1 MDPNH
6 PAPDAPTPGD
16 SAATRPARWWHQ
28 TRAQRATLVVIVA
41 LGAVLTSWNLAR
53 GGDSSFYA
61 AAARSMSESLPA
73 FLSGSFDP
81 GATVTLDKLAGFA
94 VPQAVSIHL
103 FGMSTAS
110 LALPQVVEGAVTT
123 LAVSVVTLRWL
134 GARAGL
140 VAAALAASTP
150 IFVSMFGHPMEDGLL
165 TMSLAVA
172 LVWWQRAA
180 LTRTWW
186 PLLLAG
192 LFVGVG
198 FQAKMLQAW
207 MVLPALVVATV
218 VATAGPGRR
227 WRRFAGHVAA
237 LVGAAVVASLSWSVV
252 LGLLPTGDHPY
263 FDGSTDDSVFAMV
276 FGYNGVDRFLPGLWP
291 GAVGALGAA
300 VGHAGTHVAD
310 AWRTATVGRAGGG
323 HSLLQLFSP
332 RYASQVGWS
341 WPAALTGT
349 EIGAARWWRRRS
361 DREAL
366 LPAATL
372 VALVVWLVTAVAVLS
387 VLRLPHT
394 AYVAGIGVQLA
405 ALGALGWWGAA
416 GLVDADDR
424 RLRLVPVGLL
434 VVQGAWWA
442 WLARASSEPALL
454 GTVAVGV
461 TVVTLVVL
469 VVRWRRSDPTVLR
482 TRGRRTA
489 AGLLVAAVVL
499 GPACF
504 SLQVL
509 DAARDGSGG
518 DASVGVAQGAF
529 ARAVGTPERAFAL
542 GRGGTGGTRTGG
554 QSSGAAAFTISAPD
568 VIGGHTGLPADEAD
582 LVAAARRAGGGR
594 DGAPLFLTD
603 SWRIAADVIGDTG
616 DEVLTDGG
624 FSGRV
629 PVFTAAQVESIVR
642 SGRTHLLVVAS
653 GTAATDP
660 VRRAGADF
668 GCRVVQRWGSTFADA
683 APGRSFGGGSTSFA
697 LERCS

>member
-1 MDPNH
+1 
-6 PAPDAPTPGD
+6 
-16 SAATRPARWWHQ
+16 
-28 TRAQRATLVVIVA
+28 
-41 LGAVLTSWNLAR
+41 
-53 GGDSSFYA
+53 
-61 AAARSMSESLPA
+61 
-73 FLSGSFDP
+73 
-81 GATVTLDKLAGFA
+81 
-94 VPQAVSIHL
+94 
-103 FGMSTAS
+103 
-110 LALPQVVEGAVTT
+110 
-123 LAVSVVTLRWL
+123 
-134 GARAGL
+134 
-140 VAAALAASTP
+140 
-150 IFVSMFGHPMEDGLL
+150 
-165 TMSLAVA
+165 
-172 LVWWQRAA
+172 
-180 LTRTWW
+180 
-186 PLLLAG
+186 
-192 LFVGVG
+192 
-198 FQAKMLQAW
+198 
-207 MVLPALVVATV
+207 
-218 VATAGPGRR
+218 
-227 WRRFAGHVAA
+227 
-237 LVGAAVVASLSWSVV
+237 
-252 LGLLPTGDHPY
+252 
-263 FDGSTDDSVFAMV
+263 
-276 FGYNGVDRFLPGLWP
+276 
-291 GAVGALGAA
+291 
-300 VGHAGTHVAD
+300 D
-310 AWRTATVGRAGGG
+310 AWRTATAGRAGSG

-349 EIGAARWWRRRS
+349 GIGAVRWWRRRS
-361 DREAL
+361 GREAL

-461 TVVTLVVL
+461 TVVALVVL

-542 GRGGTGGTRTGG
+542 GRGGTVGTRTGG
-554 QSSGAAAFTISAPD
+554 RPTGAATFTISAPD
-568 VIGGHTGLPADEAD
+568 AIGGHTGLPADEAD

-603 SWRIAADVIGDTG
+603 SWRIAADVIGATG

-660 VRRAGADF
+660 VRRAGADL

-683 APGRSFGGGSTSFA
+683 APGRSPGGGSTSFA